1 LAAVKICGITKGE
14 DAFLSEEAG
23 ASYIGMIASRGYT
36 RSVEIEFIERVASS
50 LSRARPVAVVA
61 DRDAL
66 MRVIGAGIDVVIQ
79 LHMEDPGEGDLE
91 AATSNGY
98 RVILVAIASGISR
111 EDIDKVIP
119 LAARYASYIEYFLVD
134 SPKRRPSSG
143 TYSRGSSL
151 PVDLYSYG
159 CSRYRPCGA
168 AGRITPEN
176 APLLKHVSPDVID
189 ASSGVEA
196 YPGKKDPARVR
207 ALVEVARDL

>member
-1 LAAVKICGITKGE
+1 
-14 DAFLSEEAG
+14 
-23 ASYIGMIASRGYT
+23 MIASRGYT

-66 MRVIGAGIDVVIQ
+66 MRVIGAGLDVLIQ
-79 LHMEDPGEGDLE
+79 IHIEGLGEGDLE

-98 RVILVAIASGISR
+98 RVIPVAIASSMSR
-111 EDIDKVIP
+111 EDIDRVIP
-119 LAARYASYIEYFLVD
+119 LAARYSSHVEYLLID
-134 SPKRRPSSG
+134 APKRRPSSG
-143 TYSRGSSL
+143 AHSDGPSL
-151 PVDLYSYG
+151 PIGLYSYG

-168 AGRITPEN
+168 AGGITPEN
-176 APLLKHVSPDVID
+176 ASLLKHISPDVID
-189 ASSGVEA
+189 VSSGVEA